1 MPTALLPGRYKG
13 TRKKHPAPVLITI
26 ECPGCGWKSR
36 QAKPEFAEK
45 SYVAHLDVVH
55 YGPLECAFCDDTIP
69 RSVRF
74 CPDFNTLA
82 QHVQGFHPN
91 RAIAGDPEAI
101 PPYAFN
107 FGDGEM
113 RHHVSSLNGGN
124 DMPLQRPIV
133 PGTAAVPGGK
143 SAGNWLRDEDVTD
156 KLQVVKIMDARPDVS
171 GRSAVIVKL
180 QMANGQMRLDSL
192 KANNPNFSILFNAFG
207 EDEKAW
213 AGRYVNLFLEFDKFT
228 ERNWRRYS
236 VVAEDKVATAK
247 K

>member
-1 MPTALLPGRYKG
+1 
-13 TRKKHPAPVLITI
+13 
-26 ECPGCGWKSR
+26 
-36 QAKPEFAEK
+36 
-45 SYVAHLDVVH
+45 
-55 YGPLECAFCDDTIP
+55 
-69 RSVRF
+69 
-74 CPDFNTLA
+74 
-82 QHVQGFHPN
+82 
-91 RAIAGDPEAI
+91 
-101 PPYAFN
+101 
-107 FGDGEM
+107 
-113 RHHVSSLNGGN
+113 
-124 DMPLQRPIV
+124 MPLQRPIV